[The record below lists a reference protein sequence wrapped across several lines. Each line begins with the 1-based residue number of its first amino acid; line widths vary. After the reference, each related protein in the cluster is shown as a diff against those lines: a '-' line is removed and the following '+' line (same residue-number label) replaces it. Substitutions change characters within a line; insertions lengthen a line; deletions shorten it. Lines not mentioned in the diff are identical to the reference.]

1 MRGGRLC
8 GGESRKTEMI
18 WLVVALAVALSLTMA
33 LAFLL
38 ARGTGNSGW
47 VDTIWSYA
55 TGVAGAVAAL
65 VPLDG
70 GGVLGRQVLVAVL
83 ALAWAVRLGSHIL
96 ARTLAGHDDPRYVQ
110 LRKEWGARADLYMF
124 GFLQIQAACAL
135 LLALAVMAAARN
147 PAPGWLLTDA
157 LGLLLVV
164 AAVVGEGV
172 ADRQLAAFRANPAN
186 RGRVCEAGLWG
197 VSRHPNYFF
206 EWLGWVAYAVIAL
219 GGVPFGYGFGWV
231 ALLAPALMYW
241 LLVHASGIP
250 PTEAHML
257 RSRGDAFRAYQA
269 RVNAFWPGPRKASG
283 RGALDRSS
291 LRPGE

>member
-1 MRGGRLC
+1 
-8 GGESRKTEMI
+8 MI
-18 WLVVALAVALSLTMA
+18 GLVVTLAIGLSLAMG

-38 ARGTGNSGW
+38 ARATGNSGW

-55 TGVAGAVAAL
+55 TGIAGAAAAL
-65 VPLDG
+65 LPMGSADFHV
-70 GGVLGRQVLVAVL
+70 RQALAAVLVAV
-83 ALAWAVRLGSHIL
+83 WAARLGSHIL
-96 ARTLAGHDDPRYVQ
+96 VRTLAGHDDPRYVQ
-110 LRKEWGARADLYMF
+110 LRKEWGDRADILMF
-124 GFLQIQAACAL
+124 GFLQIQAVCAL

-147 PAPGWLLTDA
+147 PAPGWQFTDT
-157 LGLLLVV
+157 LGLLLVA
-164 AAVVGEGV
+164 AAVIGEGV

-186 RGRVCEAGLWG
+186 RGKVCDAGLWG

-206 EWLGWVAYAVIAL
+206 EWLGWVAYPVIAL
-219 GGVPFGYGFGWV
+219 GSGSLSYGFGWV

-241 LLVHASGIP
+241 LLVYASGIP

-269 RVNAFWPGPRKASG
+269 RVNAFWPGPQRAS
-283 RGALDRSS
+283 AAAPNRSS